1 MMVDARLARSAGAVA
16 VIGGAAW
23 VVAIILHSLQPRGCI
38 GDECLDRPMRE
49 GTAATSWLMLLAAA
63 ALVAFLVALLALLGR
78 SGNLGWTGIAG
89 LVLCVLG
96 LGGLALATLPQVRDQ
111 WRPLPMMV
119 AIAVG
124 LALLAWTVLR
134 SGLMPT
140 WAAVALLI
148 GFLLLGGVSEQTARV
163 LLALPFG
170 MAWLVTGIAMIQRS
184 RTDPSALPDR
194 VEQTS
199 DGSGEMSPP

>member
-1 MMVDARLARSAGAVA
+1 MVDARLARAAGTFA

-38 GDECLDRPMRE
+38 GDECFDRPMRE
-49 GTAATSWLMLLAAA
+49 GTTATAWLMVLAAA
-63 ALVAFLVALLALLGR
+63 ALVVFLVALLALLGR
-78 SGNLGWTGIAG
+78 SGNLGWAGIAG
-89 LVLCVLG
+89 LVCCALG
-96 LGGLALATLPQVRDQ
+96 LGGLAVATLPQVRDQ

-140 WAAVALLI
+140 WAAIALLI
-148 GFLLLGGVSEQTARV
+148 GFLLLGGVSEQTSRV

-184 RTDPSALPDR
+184 RVDSSTGAIA
-194 VEQTS
+194 
-199 DGSGEMSPP
+199 

>member
-1 MMVDARLARSAGAVA
+1 MFDARLARAAGTVA
-16 VIGGAAW
+16 VVGGAAW
-23 VVAIILHSLQPRGCI
+23 VVAILLHSLQPRGCI

-49 GTAATSWLMLLAAA
+49 ATTATSWLMMLAAV
-63 ALVAFLVALLALLGR
+63 ALVAFLLALLALLGR
-78 SGNLGWTGIAG
+78 SHNLGWTGIAG
-89 LVLCVLG
+89 LVCCVLG

-134 SGLMPT
+134 SGLIPT
-140 WAAVALLI
+140 WAAIAMLI
-148 GFLLLGGVSEQTARV
+148 GFLLLGGVSEQTSRV

-170 MAWLVTGIAMIQRS
+170 MAWVVIGIALIQRS
-184 RTDPSALPDR
+184 RTLPGAQRDR
-194 VEQTS
+194 VDKTS
-199 DGSGEMSPP
+199 DSGGDTSSA